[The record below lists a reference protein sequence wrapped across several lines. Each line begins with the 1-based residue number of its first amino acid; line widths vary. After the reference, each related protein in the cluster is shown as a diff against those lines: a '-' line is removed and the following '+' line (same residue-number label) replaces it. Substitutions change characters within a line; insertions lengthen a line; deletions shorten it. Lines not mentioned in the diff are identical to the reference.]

1 MNLDQQ
7 IALEPISQISFRDLM
22 QYRIHEILIVSS
34 LYDAFILEEDGRLT
48 ELIFTE
54 YQDMNLSN
62 APRMTRVSTAKHAF
76 QKLNRENYDLV
87 ITMSRLPDMHPF
99 EFGKL
104 VKEQH
109 PELPIILLASHQRE
123 YNYLISQN
131 QNSVDGL
138 DKIFFWSGDSSL
150 FTAIIKFIEDRKNAD
165 RDILNGGTRVIIVV
179 EDSPQFYSVFL
190 PMIYRETIK
199 HIYRLM
205 KREYTESLR
214 LLRMR
219 SRPKI
224 LLASNYEEAE
234 AYFTKYQN
242 NILAVISDVAY
253 PRNGVMDDQA
263 GINFLRMVQSKVP
276 DLPIVLQSKEP
287 KNKTVAKEVNA
298 YFIDKNSPELVTN
311 LREFV
316 VKHCG
321 FGELLFSS
329 PDKMVLA
336 RVNDL
341 RSLESALAIVPA
353 QSIDYHARRNHFSNW
368 LAVRGYF
375 GIADLLR
382 AQHARD
388 FENLEVLRSLLL
400 DLVRSQRKIQHQGEI
415 IYFDSD
421 TYDPE
426 FKFVRFG
433 RGSLGGKGRGLAF
446 INTYMREFGWYRN
459 NPQIM
464 IDIPHTAV
472 LGTNLYD
479 RFLEMNNIDAGSLMK
494 ADAETID
501 KVFLAGVF
509 ESETVENIKAYL
521 AYHTTP
527 LAVRSSSLLEDS
539 LFQPFAGI
547 YHTYMIPN
555 NAPNSS
561 ERVASVLNAVK
572 LVYASTF
579 YPDARAYMEATGN
592 RPEDEKM
599 AVVIQNLIGTRHE
612 EYFYPTASGLIQ
624 SHNFYPIG
632 VMKREEG
639 VISMALGLG
648 RTVMG
653 GNDAL
658 RFSPKY
664 PTVLPQFYNTPS
676 VLKNAQ
682 KSFYVLPLSGS
693 ASDQPDMQSEVL
705 LPVKIAWEHGLQN
718 FICSY
723 YSREDSRFYD
733 YPVEDGRPVITFK
746 PLVSSSQWKITDVF
760 TQLIDEER
768 IAMSGDLEIEFA
780 MELEDLSTKPR
791 LFILQIRPQHT
802 VKTSAD
808 IHLDEFPMNQIVF
821 KSSLALGN
829 GIHENIQDII
839 YVKWQKFSPQ
849 VTHQIAR
856 EIGQLNRKFDMNHP
870 YLLIGPGRWGTSDP
884 TLGIPIGWEQISF
897 ARSLVELGLEDFDI
911 DPSFGNHFFQN
922 ITALEI
928 GYFKVSVHESN
939 DYMDWDWLDSLP
951 SVEETD
957 YLRHIFLE
965 KPITMMIDGKRGVGL
980 ALKPKK

>member
-1 MNLDQQ
+1 MVNNRTNLEMNG
-7 IALEPISQISFRDLM
+7 QISFRDLM
-22 QYRIHEILIVSS
+22 QFRIHEILVVSS

-62 APRMTRVSTAKHAF
+62 APRVTRVSTAKHAL
-76 QKLNRENYDLV
+76 QKLERENYDLV

-99 EFGKL
+99 DFGKI
-104 VKEQH
+104 VKEKY
-109 PELPIILLASHQRE
+109 PEIPVILLASHQRE
-123 YNYLISQN
+123 YQYLLAQSKAN
-131 QNSVDGL
+131 EEL

-150 FTAIIKFIEDRKNAD
+150 FTAIIKFVEDRKNAE
-165 RDILNGGTRVIIVV
+165 RDILHGGARTIIVV

-199 HIYRLM
+199 HVYKLM

-234 AYFTKYQN
+234 AYFKKYQD
-242 NILAVISDVAY
+242 NILAVISDVTY
-253 PRNGVMDDQA
+253 PRGGVVDNQA
-263 GINFLRMVQSKVP
+263 GISLLRMVQAQAP

-287 KNKTVAKEVNA
+287 KNKDIAREVNA
-298 YFIDKNSPELVTN
+298 YFLDKNSPELVTN
-311 LREFV
+311 LRSFV
-316 VKHCG
+316 VQHCG
-321 FGELLFSS
+321 FGELVFSLS
-329 PDKMVLA
+329 DKSEIA

-375 GIADLLR
+375 EIADILR
-382 AQHARD
+382 SRHARD
-388 FENLEVLRSLLL
+388 FEDLEALRTLLL

-415 IYFDSD
+415 IYFDPE

-446 INTYMREFGWYRN
+446 MNTYMRDFGWYRN
-459 NPQIM
+459 NKQII

-479 RFLEMNNIDAGSLMK
+479 RFLEANNIDAGSFV
-494 ADAETID
+494 DSTEAEID
-501 KVFLAGVF
+501 KIFLAGMF
-509 ESETVENIKAYL
+509 DSETVENIKSYL
-521 AYHTTP
+521 SYHTTP

-547 YHTYMIPN
+547 YRTYMVPN
-555 NAPNSS
+555 NAPKSAD
-561 ERVASVLNAVK
+561 RLASVLNAVK
-572 LVYASTF
+572 RVYASTF
-579 YPDARAYMEATGN
+579 YPDARAYMQATGN

-599 AVVIQNLIGTRHE
+599 GVIIQNLVGDQHDA
-612 EYFYPTASGLIQ
+612 YFHPTASGLLQ
-624 SHNFYPIG
+624 SHNFYPVG
-632 VMKREEG
+632 VMRREEG
-639 VISMALGLG
+639 VITMALGLG

-658 RFSPKY
+658 RFSPKH

-676 VLKNAQ
+676 VLKNSQ
-682 KSFYVLPLSGS
+682 KSFYALPMDEPETNQTG
-693 ASDQPDMQSEVL
+693 PESEVL
-705 LPVKIAWEHGLQN
+705 LPVSFAWQHGLEQL
-718 FICSY
+718 ICSY

-733 YPVEDGRPVITFK
+733 YPVEDGRPIITFK
-746 PLVSSSQWKITDVF
+746 PLVNSTKWQLTNVF
-760 TQLIDEER
+760 SQLIEEGR
-768 IAMSGDLEIEFA
+768 TAMGGDLEVEFA
-780 MELEDLSTKPR
+780 MEMEDLTTRPR

-802 VKTSAD
+802 VKTSDD
-808 IHLDEFPMNQIVF
+808 IRLDEFALEKVMF

-829 GIHENIQDII
+829 GIQENIRDII
-839 YVKWQKFSPQ
+839 YVKWQKFSPHL
-849 VTHQIAR
+849 THQIAR
-856 EIGQLNRKFDMNHP
+856 EIGQLNRKFDNDHS

-897 ARSLVELGLEDFDI
+897 ARSLVELGLKDFDI

-928 GYFKVSVHESN
+928 GYFKVSVHEPN
-939 DYMDWDWLDSLP
+939 DYFDWEWLDHLES
-951 SVEETD
+951 SEETE
-957 YLRHIFLE
+957 YLRHIHL
-965 KPITMMIDGKRGVGL
+965 KQPITIMIDGKKGIGL
-980 ALKPKK
+980 ALKSKR

>member
-1 MNLDQQ
+1 MTIDHR
-7 IALEPISQISFRDLM
+7 ITLEPSKQISFRDLM
-22 QYRIHEILIVSS
+22 QHRIHEILIVSS

-62 APRMTRVSTAKHAF
+62 APRMTRVSTAKHAL
-76 QKLNRENYDLV
+76 QKLNREKYDLV

-99 EFGKL
+99 EFGRL

-109 PELPIILLASHQRE
+109 PEIPIILLASHQRE

-131 QNSVDGL
+131 KNADTSV
-138 DKIFFWSGDSSL
+138 DKIFFWTGDSSL
-150 FTAIIKFIEDRKNAD
+150 FTAIIKFIEDRKNAE
-165 RDILNGGTRVIIVV
+165 RDILHGGVRVLIVV

-199 HIYRLM
+199 HVYKLM

-224 LLASNYEEAE
+224 MLASNYEEAA
-234 AYFTKYQN
+234 AYFAKYQN
-242 NILAVISDVAY
+242 NILAVISDVRY
-253 PRNGVMDDQA
+253 PRDGAVDDQA

-276 DLPIVLQSKEP
+276 DLPIVLQSKESE
-287 KNKTVAKEVNA
+287 NAEIAKEVNA
-298 YFIDKNSPELVTN
+298 YFLDKNSPELVTN

-329 PDKMVLA
+329 QDKLEIC

-341 RSLESALAIVPA
+341 RSLEAALAVVPA

-375 GIADLLR
+375 EIADILR
-382 AQHARD
+382 SRHARD
-388 FENLEVLRSLLL
+388 FEDLEALRTLLL
-400 DLVRSQRKIQHQGEI
+400 DLVRSQRKTQHQGEI
-415 IYFDSD
+415 IYFDAE

-446 INTYMREFGWYRN
+446 INTYMRDFGWYRN
-459 NPQIM
+459 FKQII

-479 RFLEMNNIDAGSLMK
+479 RFLEANNIDAGSFV
-494 ADAETID
+494 DATEEDINRI
-501 KVFLAGVF
+501 FLAGVF
-509 ESETVENIKAYL
+509 DSETVENIKSYL

-547 YHTYMIPN
+547 YRTYMIPN
-555 NAPNSS
+555 NESKSS
-561 ERVASVLNAVK
+561 GRVASVLNAVK

-579 YPDARAYMEATGN
+579 YPDARAYMAATGN

-599 AVVIQNLIGTRHE
+599 AVVIQNLIGARHE

-632 VMKREEG
+632 VMQREEG
-639 VISMALGLG
+639 VVSMALGLG

-653 GNDAL
+653 GSDAL

-664 PTVLPQFYNTPS
+664 PMVLPQFYNTQS
-676 VLKNAQ
+676 VLRNSQ
-682 KSFYVLPLSGS
+682 KSFFTLPLDGSGVES
-693 ASDQPDMQSEVL
+693 VESETL
-705 LPVKIAWEHGLQN
+705 LNVKTAWQHGLAHL
-718 FICSY
+718 IASY
-723 YSREDSRFYD
+723 YSRDDGRFYD
-733 YPVEDGRPVITFK
+733 YAVEDGRPIITFK
-746 PLVSSSQWKITDVF
+746 PLLNSTKWKITEVF
-760 TQLIDEER
+760 TQLIDECR
-768 IAMSGDLEIEFA
+768 LAMGGDLEIEFA
-780 MELEDLSTKPR
+780 IEMEDLTTKPR

-802 VKTSAD
+802 VKSSND
-808 IHLDEFPMNQIVF
+808 IHLDDFALEKVMF

-829 GIHENIQDII
+829 GIQESIQDII

-849 VTHQIAR
+849 LTHQIAR
-856 EIGQLNRKFDMNHP
+856 EIGLLNRKFDNDHA

-884 TLGIPIGWEQISF
+884 TLGIPIGWEQISH
-897 ARSLVELGLEDFDI
+897 ARSLVELGLPDFDI

-928 GYFKVSVHESN
+928 GYFKVSVHEPD
-939 DYMDWDWLDSLP
+939 DYFDWEWLDRLEP
-951 SVEETD
+951 LEETE
-957 YLRHIFLE
+957 YLRHIHL
-965 KPITMMIDGKRGVGL
+965 KRPITILIDGKKGIGL
-980 ALKPKK
+980 ALKPKR

>member
-1 MNLDQQ
+1 MNNDQRLILD
-7 IALEPISQISFRDLM
+7 ANHQISFRDLM
-22 QYRIHEILIVSS
+22 LRRVHEILIVSS

-62 APRMTRVSTAKHAF
+62 APRMTRVSTGKHAL
-76 QKLNRENYDLV
+76 QKLARENYDLV

-99 EFGKL
+99 EFGEL

-109 PELPIILLASHQRE
+109 PDLPVILLASHQRE
-123 YNYLISQN
+123 YNYLMAQHKELTRS
-131 QNSVDGL
+131 L

-165 RDILNGGTRVIIVV
+165 RDILHGGVRAIIVV

-199 HIYRLM
+199 HVYKLM

-224 LLASNYEEAE
+224 MLASNFEEAS
-234 AYFTKYQN
+234 AYFAKYQN
-242 NILAVISDVAY
+242 NILAVISDVRY
-253 PRNGVMDDQA
+253 PRGGEVDEEAGVK
-263 GINFLRMVQSKVP
+263 FLRMVQSKVP
-276 DLPIVLQSKEP
+276 DLPIVLQSKEA
-287 KNKTVAKEVNA
+287 KNAAVAQEINA
-298 YFIDKNSPELVTN
+298 YFLDKNSPELVTN

-321 FGELLFSS
+321 FGELVFSS
-329 PDKMVLA
+329 QDKHEIC
-336 RVNDL
+336 RVSDL
-341 RSLESALAIVPA
+341 RSLEAALAVVPT

-375 GIADLLR
+375 EIADILR
-382 AQHARD
+382 SKSARD
-388 FENLEVLRSLLL
+388 FDNLEAMRTLLL
-400 DLVRSQRKIQHQGEI
+400 ELVRNQRKIQHQGEI
-415 IYFDSD
+415 IYFDSE

-446 INTYMREFGWYRN
+446 MNTYMREFNWYRTN
-459 NPQIM
+459 KQII

-479 RFLEMNNIDAGSLMK
+479 RFLEMNNIDAASLME
-494 ADAETID
+494 ADIETID
-501 KVFLAGVF
+501 KVFLAGIF
-509 ESETVENIKAYL
+509 ESETVENIKSYL
-521 AYHTTP
+521 SYHTTP

-547 YHTYMIPN
+547 YRTYMIPN
-555 NAPNSS
+555 NSPKASN
-561 ERVASVLNAVK
+561 RVAAVLNAVK

-599 AVVIQNLIGTRHE
+599 AVILQNLVGTRHG
-612 EYFYPTASGLIQ
+612 EYFYPISSGLIQ

-632 VMKREEG
+632 VMQREEG
-639 VISMALGLG
+639 VVNMALGLG
-648 RTVMG
+648 RTIMG

-658 RFSPKY
+658 RFSPKH
-664 PTVLPQFYNTPS
+664 PTILPQFYNTQS
-676 VLKNAQ
+676 VLKNSQ
-682 KSFYVLPLSGS
+682 KSFFTLPLK
-693 ASDQPDMQSEVL
+693 ASDQTSADSEVK
-705 LPVKIAWEHGLQN
+705 LPVKVAWQEGLAELIA
-718 FICSY
+718 SY
-723 YSREDSRFYD
+723 YSREDGRFYD
-733 YPVEDGRPVITFK
+733 YAVHDGKPIITFK
-746 PLVSSSQWKITDVF
+746 PLLSSSKWQLTQVF
-760 TQLIDEER
+760 TQLIDECR
-768 IAMSGDLEIEFA
+768 VAMGGDVEIEFA
-780 MELEDLSTKPR
+780 MDVEDLTTKPR
-791 LFILQIRPQHT
+791 LYILQIRPQHT
-802 VKTSAD
+802 VKTTED
-808 IHLDEFPMNQIVF
+808 FEFEEYPLKDLAF

-829 GIHENIQDII
+829 GINEHIRDIV
-839 YVKWQKFSPQ
+839 YVKHQKFSPQ

-856 EIGQLNRKFDMNHP
+856 EIGQLNRTFDTDHP

-884 TLGIPIGWEQISF
+884 TLGIPIGWEQISY
-897 ARSLVELGLEDFDI
+897 ARSMVELGLEDFDI

-922 ITALEI
+922 VTALEI
-928 GYFKVSVHESN
+928 GYFKVSVHEKA
-939 DYMDWDWLDSLP
+939 DYMDWKWLDNLP
-951 SVEETD
+951 SAQETE
-957 YLRHIFLE
+957 YLRHIHLK
-965 KPITMMIDGKRGVGL
+965 KPLSIMIDGRKGVGL
-980 ALKPKK
+980 ALKPGR